1 MTDSRDNPVM
11 KKTQCWPARIVGI
24 IGVFFIL
31 WFGVYAVQDF
41 PSDPKMIPVVVLWAI
56 MLIGALLAFIK
67 ANSTGGL
74 VMLAAGGAVLLF
86 VLVWLV
92 LGWDGE
98 GAVAAAAGTFPL
110 FLSGLMFTLC
120 RRRRN

>member
-1 MTDSRDNPVM
+1 MAESRNCFGANELR
-11 KKTQCWPARIVGI
+11 CWPARIVGI
-24 IGVFFIL
+24 VGVFFIL

-41 PSDPKMIPVVVLWAI
+41 PSDPKMIPVVILWAI